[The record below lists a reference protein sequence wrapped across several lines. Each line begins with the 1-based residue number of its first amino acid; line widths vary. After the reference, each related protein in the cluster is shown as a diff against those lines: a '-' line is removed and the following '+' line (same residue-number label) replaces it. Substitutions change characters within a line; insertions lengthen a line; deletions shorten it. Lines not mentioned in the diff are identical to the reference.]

1 MSQLILL
8 PTVGHRWCSLG
19 DCIWHWL
26 SMFILPRKPKKMHVT
41 LNCCSKNG
49 WLDRQGAKK
58 FSFTSPKV
66 ISTSPKKFLMSIGYS
81 SSVIQIPSKNF
92 VCSSCKLRIEIT
104 SPVAKSTSPRLSDTT
119 FFACW
124 IEDR

>member
-1 MSQLILL
+1 MAVAQ
-8 PTVGHRWCSLG
+8 
-19 DCIWHWL
+19 CIYTA
-26 SMFILPRKPKKMHVT
+26 MKTKKKVHVT

-92 VCSSCKLRIEIT
+92 VCPSCKLRIEIT

-119 FFACW
+119 FLACW